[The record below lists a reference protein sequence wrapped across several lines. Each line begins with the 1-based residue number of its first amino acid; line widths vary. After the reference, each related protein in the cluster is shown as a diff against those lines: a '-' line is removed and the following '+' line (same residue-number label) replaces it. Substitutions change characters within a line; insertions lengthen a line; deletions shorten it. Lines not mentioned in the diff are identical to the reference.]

1 MATKAVFLD
10 RDNTLIED
18 PGYISRPESVKLIP
32 GVELA
37 LKSLSQAG
45 YKLVVITNQSGIA
58 RGILTEEQLE
68 TIHAEMRRQ
77 LAEAGAHL
85 DAVFYCP
92 FHPEGTVVEYAKE
105 SDLRKPR
112 PGMLLKA
119 ATQMDIDLSQSWMV
133 GDSPRDIEAGQRAG
147 CRTIR
152 VRMPGTGHVQTS
164 EESDE
169 DTQAD
174 LTVRNLVEAAKA
186 ILRCDSE
193 APVGESPP
201 APAPKSPSAPAMG
214 VVPPLPALAPDVVP
228 TEADLET
235 RELQREILACLRQ
248 MTAPEDE
255 TVEEFSVPKL
265 LGSVTQML
273 AILVVAVVIYNL
285 LQHPPDA
292 ATPVWG
298 LVALTVQVMALT
310 FTAMH
315 KGK

>member
-1 MATKAVFLD
+1 M
-10 RDNTLIED
+10 
-18 PGYISRPESVKLIP
+18 SSPESVKLIP

-45 YKLVVITNQSGIA
+45 YKLVVVTNQSGVA

-68 TIHAEMRRQ
+68 AIHAEMRRQ
-77 LAEAGAHL
+77 LSEGGAHL

-105 SDLRKPR
+105 SELRKPR

-152 VRMPGTGHVQTS
+152 VRMPGATHQPTT

-186 ILRCDSE
+186 ILRSDSD
-193 APVGESPP
+193 APVAG
-201 APAPKSPSAPAMG
+201 APASSPESAPAAAAG
-214 VVPPLPALAPDVVP
+214 TVPSLPAQAPDVVP
-228 TEADLET
+228 TEADLEA
-235 RELQREILACLRQ
+235 REIQREILACLRQ
-248 MTAPEDE
+248 MTTPQDDD
-255 TVEEFSVPKL
+255 VEEFRFSAVM
-265 LGSVTQML
+265 SMVTQFL
-273 AILVVAVVIYNL
+273 AILALGVVIYL
-285 LQHPPDA
+285 LYHGEVGPVT
-292 ATPVWG
+292 ATWG
-298 LVALTVQVMALT
+298 MVALTTQLMALT
-310 FTAMH
+310 CTAMS
-315 KGK
+315 KSK